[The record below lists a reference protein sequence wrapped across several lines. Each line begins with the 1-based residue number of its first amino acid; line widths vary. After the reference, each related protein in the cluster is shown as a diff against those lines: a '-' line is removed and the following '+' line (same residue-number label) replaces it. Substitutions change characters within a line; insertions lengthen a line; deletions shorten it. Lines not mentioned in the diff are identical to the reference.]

1 MARDQKKYPIT
12 KEQLKMIR
20 RINDRINSLVRNF
33 GIDFYK
39 KNDFFSRITSSG
51 IPYHYTRGAKKNPFT
66 NKDNVAIS
74 RDVRAQIPVLD
85 TSKSLQLT
93 QRQVKE
99 LEALDRLTVMYGAK
113 KQLEFGRKHFKQ
125 HPSEIYLDDNYRDRA
140 RRISYAR
147 EWIENHENIE
157 DLYYNNGF
165 ERYVSDEEAEEI
177 VQQLKTGKFS
187 YEKIYADIM
196 KRQNK
201 K

>member
-1 MARDQKKYPIT
+1 MAKKQKKYPIT
-12 KEQLKMIR
+12 KEQLNMIR
-20 RINDRINSLVRNF
+20 RINDRINSLVRNL

-51 IPYHYTRGAKKNPFT
+51 IPYHYTRGA
-66 NKDNVAIS
+66 NKDNVAID
-74 RDVRAQIPVLD
+74 RDVRAQIPVINI
-85 TSKSLQLT
+85 SKKLQLT
-93 QRQVKE
+93 KRQIKE

-113 KQLEFGRKHFKQ
+113 KQLEYGRKHFKQ
-125 HPSEIYLDDNYRDRA
+125 HRSEIYLDDDYRDRA
-140 RRISYAR
+140 RKISYAR

-157 DLYYNNGF
+157 DLYYNNGY
-165 ERYVSDEEAEEI
+165 EKCLSDEDAKEI
-177 VQQLKTGKFS
+177 VKQLKTGKFS

>member
-39 KNDFFSRITSSG
+39 KNDFFNRITSSG

-66 NKDNVAIS
+66 NKDNVVIS

-140 RRISYAR
+140 RKISYAR

-177 VQQLKTGKFS
+177 VNQLKTGKFS